1 MKYLLKLTYY
11 KINIP
16 LIFLILGII
25 FFTSCSQPE
34 PIITKT
40 IEDSLDLTQSFTP
53 ISASVLVTGEEQ
65 LSRKIET
72 VRVLP
77 SHIVLK
83 QNEQIELTAEAIDDE
98 GIVIEEGVNFIWTS
112 LDPRVG
118 IVNKNG
124 IFKASHIAGTY
135 PMGIQVTGISNK
147 SSIRPVGTRV
157 AVTILGSIKER
168 TLESLLVY
176 PQNPSLLS
184 KQVYKLRA
192 IATDKNGLVIPD
204 ADIIWSLNSK
214 KLGHINKIGYL
225 TVEGDSGFY
234 KDAITI
240 TANWNSKSISVN
252 ASVTVTD
259 LNPLAELLTVHA
271 LPQRFFVDPGDRLY
285 IRAVALNGLGEIA
298 AGTQLRWAMNNTS
311 AGNIDGTGN
320 FIASKTPGIYTQAIK
335 VEAVISG
342 EQGFITATDYASV
355 VIRDLPSPRTLS
367 AIYPWPYKVT
377 VTPNGLV
384 NLSIRAY
391 DQFGDPIPLDN
402 IEWSIEN
409 DAIGTITE
417 NRLFRA
423 SSTPGK
429 YPNAIKII
437 GKQEMKSDIIQ
448 ISEYLDVTITGKLNK
463 LEIYPNTAILNPGDT
478 VHFSISGWDENNV
491 ELSNLVTRWSPV
503 NEDIGK
509 IDAYGNFTAGT
520 SPGLFEDIVKAKV
533 YQISSSQ

>member
-1 MKYLLKLTYY
+1 MKHLLKPMYY
-11 KINIP
+11 KINIS
-16 LIFLILGII
+16 LIFIILGIL
-25 FFTSCSQPE
+25 FFINCSQPE
-34 PIITKT
+34 PITTKT
-40 IEDSLDLTQSFTP
+40 IEESLDLTQSLMP
-53 ISASVLVTGEEQ
+53 ISASILVTGETQ
-65 LSRKIET
+65 LSRNIES

-98 GIVIEEGVNFIWTS
+98 GLVIEEGVDFIWTS

-118 IVNKNG
+118 IVTKNG
-124 IFKASHIAGTY
+124 MFKASQIAGTY

-147 SSIRPVGTRV
+147 SSIRPIGTRV
-157 AVTILGSIKER
+157 AVTILGEVKER
-168 TLESLLVY
+168 ALKSLLVY

-192 IATDKNGLVIPD
+192 IATDQDGLVIPD

-225 TVEGDSGFY
+225 TVEGEAGFY

-240 TANWNSKSISVN
+240 TANWNSKAISIN

-259 LNPLAELLTVHA
+259 LSPFAELLTVHA
-271 LPQRFFVDPGDRLY
+271 LPQRFFVDPSDRLY

-298 AGTQLRWAMNNTS
+298 AGTQLRWSMDNKS

-367 AIYPWPYKVT
+367 AMYPWPYKIT
-377 VTPNGLV
+377 VTPNGIV
-384 NLSIRAY
+384 TLSIRAY

-402 IEWSIEN
+402 IDWSIEN
-409 DAIGTITE
+409 DAIGTITQ

-423 SSTPGK
+423 SNTPGK
-429 YPNAIKII
+429 YPNAIKVI
-437 GKQEMKSDIIQ
+437 GKQEIKSNIVQ
-448 ISEYLDVTITGKLNK
+448 ISEYLDVTITGELSK
-463 LEIYPNTAILNPGDT
+463 LEIYPTTAILNPGDT
-478 VHFSISGWDENNV
+478 VHFSITGWDENDV

-503 NEDIGK
+503 NEDIGE
-509 IDAYGNFTAGT
+509 IDAYGNFTAAT
-520 SPGLFEDIVKAKV
+520 SPGLFEDVVKAKV
-533 YQISSSQ
+533 YQITSSH

>member
-1 MKYLLKLTYY
+1 
-11 KINIP
+11 
-16 LIFLILGII
+16 
-25 FFTSCSQPE
+25 
-34 PIITKT
+34 
-40 IEDSLDLTQSFTP
+40 
-53 ISASVLVTGEEQ
+53 
-65 LSRKIET
+65 
-72 VRVLP
+72 
-77 SHIVLK
+77 
-83 QNEQIELTAEAIDDE
+83 
-98 GIVIEEGVNFIWTS
+98 
-112 LDPRVG
+112 
-118 IVNKNG
+118 
-124 IFKASHIAGTY
+124 
-135 PMGIQVTGISNK
+135 MGIQVTGISNK

-192 IATDKNGLVIPD
+192 IATDQNGLVIPD

-225 TVEGDSGFY
+225 TVEGEAGFY

-437 GKQEMKSDIIQ
+437 GKQEIKSDIIQ

-478 VHFSISGWDENNV
+478 
-491 ELSNLVTRWSPV
+491 LSL
-503 NEDIGK
+503 IH
-509 IDAYGNFTAGT
+509 I
-520 SPGLFEDIVKAKV
+520 
-533 YQISSSQ
+533 